1 LYSFDPLLGHQGA
14 VMSKRMVATLVVA
27 LLMTLCLSVT
37 LAAKDNPMG
46 IAEKQTLVLSDPTVI
61 AGTLVPA
68 GNYTVT
74 HEMQGQTHI
83 MVFKQQGGGKVEVK
97 ATCTLVPLTAKAT
110 QTEEHFKENAKNQ
123 KVLIEMIFKGDT
135 AKHVLE
141 Q

>member
-1 LYSFDPLLGHQGA
+1 
-14 VMSKRMVATLVVA
+14 MSKRMVATLVA
-27 LLMTLCLSVT
+27 GLMLTLCFSVM

-46 IAEKQTLVLSDPTVI
+46 IAEKQKLVLYDPTVI

-68 GNYTVT
+68 GTYAVT

-83 MVFKQQGGGKVEVK
+83 MVFKQQGGQGVEVK
-97 ATCTLVPLTAKAT
+97 ATCTLVPLNAKAK
-110 QTEEHFKENAKNQ
+110 QSEERFVENAKNQ
-123 KVLIEMIFKGDT
+123 KVLIEMTFKGDS

>member
-1 LYSFDPLLGHQGA
+1 
-14 VMSKRMVATLVVA
+14 MSKRMVATLVAA
-27 LLMTLCLSVT
+27 LMMTLCLSVM

-46 IAEKQTLVLSDPTVI
+46 IAEKQTLVLYDPTVI

-68 GNYTVT
+68 GSYAVT

-83 MVFKQQGGGKVEVK
+83 MVFKQKGGKGVEVK
-97 ATCTLVPLTAKAT
+97 ATCTLVPLNAKAT
-110 QTEEHFKENAKNQ
+110 QSEQRFKENAKNQ
-123 KVLIEMIFKGDT
+123 KVLIEMTFKGDT